1 MSEVSGKVF
10 DLKLLNRILKYVRP
24 YKGIFILC
32 MVLTIVIAGLASLRP
47 YLIKYTINN
56 FIVEPNGSMLLKFT
70 MLMIGVLVLE
80 AIFQLVFTYGAN
92 WLGQSIIKDLR
103 IKLYKHVLGFKL
115 KYFDNTPIGTLVTRA
130 VSDIETIANIFA
142 EGLLVIFGDLFK
154 IIVIIAVMFITL
166 DWRLV
171 LLSLAV
177 APILYFATLFFQ
189 KAIKSSF
196 QDVRTEVSKL
206 NAFVQEHVTGMNI
219 VQIFNREKAEM
230 DKFKVINKRHMDA
243 NIRSIWYFSI
253 FLPVL
258 EIASAISIGLVV
270 WYGGIIALN
279 VDNISIE
286 NSQVLGDLTAII
298 LYVNMMFRP
307 LRQLAD
313 RFNTLQMGMV
323 ASDRVFKILDTDSR
337 IEDNGVND
345 LDDVKGDIEFKDVV
359 FGYNEEET
367 ILKGVSFKVKA
378 GETLA
383 IVGATG
389 AGKTTIINLLNRFYP
404 IQSGTITIDG
414 VDIKTVKLDSLRTHI
429 ALVLQD
435 VFLFSD
441 SIYNNIVLDQDIS
454 LDIVKEAARVI
465 QVDEFIE
472 ELPDSYHY
480 NVRER
485 GTMLSAGQ
493 RQLLAFLRAYVTNPD
508 ILILDEATSSVDTHS
523 EILIQNAIDKITEN
537 RTSIVIAHRLATI
550 QKADK
555 ILVMDAGRVVE
566 EGTHQELL
574 RKNGFYTNLYEK
586 QFIGDEVD

>member
-10 DLKLLNRILKYVRP
+10 DLKLLSRILKYVRP
-24 YKGIFILC
+24 YRGIFILC
-32 MVLTIVIAGLASLRP
+32 MVLTVIIAGLASLRP
-47 YLIKYTINN
+47 YLIKYTIDN
-56 FIVEPNGSMLLKFT
+56 FIVQPNGEMLLKFT
-70 MLMIGVLVLE
+70 MLMISVLILE
-80 AIFQLVFTYGAN
+80 ALFQLVFTYGAN

-115 KYFDNTPIGTLVTRA
+115 KYFDKTPIGTLVTRA

-230 DKFKVINKRHMDA
+230 EKFKVINKRHMDA

-279 VDNISIE
+279 SENITTE
-286 NSQVLGDLTAII
+286 NTEVLGDLTAII

-323 ASDRVFKILDTDSR
+323 ASDRVFAILDTDSR
-337 IEDNGVND
+337 IEDNGDND
-345 LDDVKGDIEFKDVV
+345 LDNVKGDIEFKDVV
-359 FGYNEEET
+359 FGYNEDET

-404 IQSGTITIDG
+404 IQSGSILIDG
-414 VDIKTVKLDSLRTHI
+414 VDIKTVKLDSLRKHI

-441 SIYNNIVLDQDIS
+441 SIYNNIVLNQDIS
-454 LDIVKEAARVI
+454 IDVVKEAAKVI

-472 ELPDSYHY
+472 ELPDSYNY

-523 EILIQNAIDKITEN
+523 EQLIQDAIDKITEN
-537 RTSIVIAHRLATI
+537 RTSIIIAHRLATI

-586 QFIGDEVD
+586 QFIGDEA